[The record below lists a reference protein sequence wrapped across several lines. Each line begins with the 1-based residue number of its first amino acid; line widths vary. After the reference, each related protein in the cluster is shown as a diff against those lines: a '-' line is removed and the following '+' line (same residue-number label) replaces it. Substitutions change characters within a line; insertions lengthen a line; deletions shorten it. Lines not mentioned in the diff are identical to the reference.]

1 MSIGFIGA
9 GKVGFS
15 LGRYLSEH
23 GVELAG
29 YASRSFASACEA
41 AEFAGGQAFESPID
55 LVAASDIVFLTVPD
69 DAIESTWQLLA
80 EAARARLL
88 DLDGKLV
95 CHCSGALSSEVLAD
109 ARELGAFAYSAHP
122 LFAINSKRES
132 YRELS
137 RAPFTI
143 EGAPELL
150 DSLAMLFRML
160 GNEVHVIAPEHKAR
174 YHAAAVMAS
183 NLVVG
188 LVHMAASELEQCGFA
203 SDEAERALKPLF
215 IANAVHIAEDGIAG
229 ALTGP
234 AARGDRETIER
245 HLACL
250 DGDAREVYR
259 IITNDL
265 MDLVAGR
272 NA

>member
-80 EAARARLL
+80 DADRARML
-88 DLDGKLV
+88 DLDGKII
-95 CHCSGALSSEVLAD
+95 CHCSGALSSEVFDGIA
-109 ARELGAFAYSAHP
+109 ELGAFGYSAHP
-122 LFAINSKRES
+122 LFAINSKLES
-132 YRELS
+132 YRELA
-137 RAPFTI
+137 RAPFTV
-143 EGAPELL
+143 EGAPECL
-150 DSLAMLFRML
+150 DGVVMLFRAL
-160 GNEVHVIAPEHKAR
+160 GNVVHVIEPSQKAR

-188 LVHMAASELEQCGFA
+188 LVHMAAAELGKCGFA